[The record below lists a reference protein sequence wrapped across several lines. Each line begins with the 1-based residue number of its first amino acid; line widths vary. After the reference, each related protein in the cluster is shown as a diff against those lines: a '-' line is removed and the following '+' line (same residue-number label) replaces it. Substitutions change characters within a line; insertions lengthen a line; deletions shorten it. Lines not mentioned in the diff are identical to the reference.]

1 MSKFVGSSR
10 LREGGRPVTHYQD
23 FIAHT
28 GATDWRHTA
37 NAIDM
42 DPVIP
47 ELGTSTVQ
55 STLEQF
61 YSFVA
66 GVGTG
71 FVSIGYLDGYT
82 DGYAVGVYNVGSPST
97 LTFEDAV
104 TAALADS
111 RLANGGV
118 LVILPG
124 YYRVSSTIN
133 IPAGITVVGSPA
145 GSYIVGETSGG
156 STIFNAQAPS
166 KSFNIGGDSGS
177 GPENV
182 FNGTGIFQTRFENLI
197 ITDNSDGYAN
207 SGDPTLSGSNEAMI
221 TVERSANV
229 SFNRISFI
237 GKLKDGLVL
246 NRLKTTAAIYC
257 SNSGTSTG
265 TSVHVTN
272 CYMDGLKTPIIFNS
286 ELGNKDYLSVK
297 NSKIRFYG
305 KEAASYTID
314 EDNFVISS
322 LCNIELE
329 NNYIAGEGT
338 HSKVLLNV
346 TSTAVTSTNCSIKII
361 GNSGYSVSDNS
372 VKLCEYQNSDSVY
385 SVMSGNSWAPVRPG
399 NNSWT
404 VIIGETEG
412 DIIGSDALDLFLS
425 TYDSSYRNPT
435 KIILNPGTYTVTS
448 NSGTFY
454 GFKLEGNPIGKYYP
468 IINLNLTASSNDDFS
483 NRYIGF
489 GNSIK
494 NIYFKSTSNFS
505 SVHAYS
511 KRDLSSSVAGESISV
526 ENCIFKDTNLYI
538 DVDSSANA
546 TNSTGSQESDQT
558 RMTARIS
565 DCRFYQS
572 GAFSENWSLYI
583 PNINTVKLENSYFHG
598 AGYALTYGPS
608 PSVITT
614 GTNVSNFTIDNCTF
628 DVYNVTINALPPAG
642 NPYYIDINGPATKC
656 KLQNSIFICSIA
668 GDSNATVFSGVATA
682 SRFINL
688 LSKDTYVKNCYFN
701 TPGYTYTSPSSYP
714 MAGVYAQWR
723 NTLHIENNVFN
734 SGGVPLKIV
743 KYDTGSSTTADQY
756 YCNVSHNRFTQL
768 SNFYTIL
775 DADVGLDGTDSAI
788 RKMFIDSNLFVNRS
802 NTSST
807 SSVEHT
813 DVSGINYDVAGIV
826 QLYLIGASLNF
837 TNNELINNNL
847 HVPTSFTDAVGV
859 YCNTY
864 STSGYPSSVD
874 FSNNNIDFYAA
885 NLNETGGYHAAVY
898 INSNNIKVND
908 NHINCHGGS
917 GSVAEFRGCLLLKG
931 RQKSSAGDAIVT
943 GNLFDRTSTS
953 GTLTDLKNGYVYIHS
968 DTDYRGQITHNSFIS
983 PIISLLN
990 LNTLVDNTAASDNW
1004 LFTYNKNQTQTIKIL
1019 GSYGRLGVQ
1028 TYAAISFGG
1037 SYYVSSG
1044 LVDGVTTYNSY
1055 AEFRNA
1061 PTVTYPANVRFQYK
1075 DPGADQVLIW
1085 SIPLK
1090 DLIPEGA
1097 YVVGVSCD
1105 VDISAN
1111 PSTTSIATLILKNE
1125 STSDSDS
1132 INPLTTSGG
1141 TLTVTPSGNDFK
1153 VQGTDTSYIELTLRV
1168 EESTV
1173 NLNATANYINLTYRF

>member
-1 MSKFVGSSR
+1 M
-10 LREGGRPVTHYQD
+10 REGGRPVTHYQD

-37 NAIDM
+37 TAIDM
-42 DPVIP
+42 DPIIP
-47 ELGTSTVQ
+47 ELGTTTVQ

-61 YSFVA
+61 YGFVA

-111 RLANGGV
+111 RLENGGV
-118 LVILPG
+118 LLILPG

-133 IPAGITVVGSPA
+133 IPAGITVLGSPA
-145 GSYIVGETSGG
+145 GSYIVGETSG
-156 STIFNAQAPS
+156 SSIFNVQVSS
-166 KSFNIGGDSGS
+166 KSFNIGGDTGS
-177 GPENV
+177 GAEPV
-182 FNGTGIFQTRFENLI
+182 INGTGVFQTRFENLI

-207 SGDPTLSGSNEAMI
+207 SGDPTLSGTDEAMI

-229 SFNRISFI
+229 SFNKVSFI
-237 GKLKDGLVL
+237 GKLKDGLAL
-246 NRLKTTAAIYC
+246 NRLKTTSAIYC
-257 SNSGTSTG
+257 SSLGASTG

-272 CYMDGLKTPIIFNS
+272 CYMDGLKTPILFDS
-286 ELGNKDYLSVK
+286 QLGNKDYLSVK

-305 KEAASYTID
+305 KEAASYAIN
-314 EDNFVISS
+314 EDNFVKSS
-322 LCNIELE
+322 LCNIEIE
-329 NNYIAGEGT
+329 NNYIAGEGA

-372 VKLCEYQNSDSVY
+372 VKLCEYENSASVY
-385 SVMSGNSWAPVRPG
+385 SIMSGNSWAPVRPG

-404 VIIGETEG
+404 VVIGETEG
-412 DIIGSDALDLFLS
+412 DIIGSNALNLFLS

-435 KIILNPGTYTVTS
+435 KIVLNPGTYTVTVS
-448 NSGTFY
+448 SGTFY
-454 GFKLEGNPIGKYYP
+454 GLKLEGNPIGKYYP
-468 IINLNLTASSNDDFS
+468 IINLNLSAGSNDDFT

-489 GNSIK
+489 GNIK

-505 SVHAYS
+505 SIHAYS
-511 KRDLSSSVAGESISV
+511 KRDLISAVAGENISI

-538 DVDSSANA
+538 DVGASNSTTNA
-546 TNSTGSQESDQT
+546 TGSQESDST
-558 RMTARIS
+558 KMTARIS

-572 GAFSENWSLYI
+572 GTFSENWSLYI

-608 PSVITT
+608 PSVLTT
-614 GTNVSNFTIDNCTF
+614 GTNISNFTIDNCTF
-628 DVYNVTINALPPAG
+628 DVASVTINALPPAG
-642 NPYYIDINGPATKC
+642 SPYYININGALTKC
-656 KLQNSIFICSIA
+656 KIQNSIFICSTT
-668 GDSNATVFSGVATA
+668 GDSNAAIFSGVATA

-688 LSKDTYVKNCYFN
+688 LSKDTYIKNCYFN
-701 TPGYTYTSPSSYP
+701 TPGYTYTSPASYP

-756 YCNVSHNRFTQL
+756 YCNISHNRFTQL

-788 RKMFIDSNLFVNRS
+788 RKIFIDSNLFVNRS

-807 SSVEHT
+807 QEVEHT
-813 DVSGINYDVAGIV
+813 DVSGVSYDVAGII

-847 HVPTSFTDAVGV
+847 HTPGSFTNAVGV

-864 STSGYPSSVD
+864 SSSGYPSSVD

-885 NLNETGGYHAAVY
+885 NLNEAGGYHAAVY

-908 NHINCHGGS
+908 NHINCNGGS

-931 RQKSSAGDAIVT
+931 RQKGSAGDGIVT

-953 GTLTDLKNGYVYIHS
+953 GSLTDLKNGYVYIHS

-990 LNTLVDNTAASDNW
+990 TNTLIDNTTSSYNW
-1004 LFTYNKNQTQTIKIL
+1004 LFTYNKNQTQTINIY
-1019 GSYGRLGVQ
+1019 GSCGQIGLQ
-1028 TYAAISFGG
+1028 TYGALNTFYAL
-1037 SYYVSSG
+1037 SG

-1055 AEFRNA
+1055 AEFSNSNSS
-1061 PTVTYPANVRFQYK
+1061 TNVKFHYK
-1075 DPGADQVLIW
+1075 DNNEDQRLLW

-1090 DLIPEGA
+1090 SIVPEGA
-1097 YVVGVSCD
+1097 YVIGAQ
-1105 VDISAN
+1105 VDMSVNLTPTTGTGSLQLLNSLDDESDTIN
-1111 PSTTSIATLILKNE
+1111 FNTTS
-1125 STSDSDS
+1125 S
-1132 INPLTTSGG
+1132 G
-1141 TLTVTPSGNDFK
+1141 TLTVTRATNDFI
-1153 VQGTDTSYIELTLRV
+1153 VQGTDPVRLDIIIRIDTNSSALVASIENV
-1168 EESTV
+1168 S
-1173 NLNATANYINLTYRF
+1173 LTYRF